1 MVITS
6 NAATNILML
15 NFLVHVYSNF
25 VMYIPRSE
33 IADLQG
39 IYSAFVEVA
48 NFPRP
53 SFYQSTPSPAM
64 VPYITVDT

>member
-1 MVITS
+1 
-6 NAATNILML
+6 
-15 NFLVHVYSNF
+15 
-25 VMYIPRSE
+25 MYIPRSE

-64 VPYITVDT
+64 VPYIIVTLDIDIQLTPHH